1 MLHSLVSLRFSLL
14 SPVLFCAFALQT
26 ARTAQAENP
35 VVMDVEARVK
45 MESRERIASDLRYL
59 SSDELKG
66 RDTGSAE
73 IEVAAQFIADRFSS
87 LGLNTQL
94 FNGAPYQV
102 FTATTETV
110 AGPAEKNQLIL
121 KKDGAP
127 DQRIEMEKG
136 VRPLAIGTTGEV
148 SGELVFAGYGITAP
162 DSGYDDYAG
171 LDATGKVVVIIR
183 GEPRRGRAD
192 NPLSSQGPSRFALF
206 NAKVANAIAHGAA
219 GLLIVNHA
227 EATGQDIQS
236 AETRLAEQKKQV
248 FDIDSKLASLP
259 EEAVNTRSKL
269 SETKAIVES
278 QINAL
283 RTELQQAPEGLLGTT
298 QAGEPEG
305 DKRIPV
311 ASLGRRIFAE
321 WVAAQGTADAPKS
334 LDSIEAQI
342 DETMKPASFVFTGTI
357 ATLLSSVETRDVI
370 GKNVIAELPGV
381 GPLANETIVIGAHY
395 DHVGMGGNG
404 SLAPGTVAVHNG
416 ADDNGSGTV
425 TMLELAHRLTKEPME
440 SRRRIVFMAF
450 SGEELGLL
458 GSKHYAREP
467 RFPLE
472 NTVAMINLDMV
483 GRLNDDEGLT
493 IYGVE
498 SAPTFDGLIDEW
510 NATYKLPVVKD
521 PSGNGPSD
529 HTSFYEKGVPVLFFF
544 TGLHPDYHR
553 PTDDFEK
560 INVEGMVRITDM
572 VSQAARYLATVAER
586 PTYQKTGPGAGIR
599 RGNRT
604 AYLGVSMEE
613 QGTVVSIS
621 AVTEEG
627 PAAKAGLQVGDTI
640 VQIGDDGM
648 NKIADVQRIVSG
660 KRAGD
665 KITLI
670 VLRSGQEITVEVE
683 LLRRP

>member
-1 MLHSLVSLRFSLL
+1 MLHSLLSLRFSLL
-14 SPVLFCAFALQT
+14 SPILLCALAAQT
-26 ARTAQAENP
+26 AQLAGAENP
-35 VVMDVEARVK
+35 TVADVEVRSK
-45 MESRERIASDLRYL
+45 MESRERIASDLQYL

-73 IEVAAQFIADRFSS
+73 IDVAAQFIAERFSS

-94 FNGAPYQV
+94 FNDAPYQV

-110 AGPAEKNQLIL
+110 AGPAEKNRLVLQKAGVADQL
-121 KKDGAP
+121 
-127 DQRIEMEKG
+127 IEMEKG
-136 VRPLAIGTTGEV
+136 LRPLAIGATGEV

-162 DSGYDDYAG
+162 DAGYDDYAG
-171 LDATGKVVVIIR
+171 LDVNGKVVVVIR

-206 NAKVANAIAHGAA
+206 NAKVANAIEHGAV

-227 EATGQDIQS
+227 EATAQDIQGVQ
-236 AETRLAEQKKQV
+236 TRLTEQEKQV
-248 FDIDSKLASLP
+248 VEIDSKLASLP

-269 SETKAIVES
+269 SETKSIAES
-278 QINAL
+278 QISAL

-311 ASLGRRIFAE
+311 ASLGRRIFAA
-321 WVAAQGTADAPKS
+321 WVAGRGTTDASQS
-334 LDSIEAQI
+334 LDSIEAHI
-342 DETMKPASFVFTGTI
+342 DATMTPMSFAFSGTNASLVS
-357 ATLLSSVETRDVI
+357 AVETRDVI

-425 TMLELAHRLTKEPME
+425 TMLELAHRLTREPME

-472 NTVAMINLDMV
+472 TTVAMINLDMV

-498 SAPTFDGLIDEW
+498 SAPTFDGMIDEW
-510 NATYKLPVVKD
+510 NAIHKLPVVKD

-572 VSQAARYLATVAER
+572 VSQAAQYLATVAER

-613 QGTVVSIS
+613 QGTTVSLT

-648 NKIADVQRIVSG
+648 NRIADVQRIISG

-665 KITLI
+665 KITLL
-670 VLRSGQEITVEVE
+670 VLRNGQEMTVEVE